1 MDIIK
6 SESAKQILARSYDCG
21 HICYE
26 NAEAAV
32 ETAEKEIKQKAILM
46 FSQVYDMRNE
56 LNKKEAV
63 DMFERILTQ

>member
-6 SESAKQILARSYDCG
+6 SESAKQILARSYDGG
-21 HICYE
+21 HICME

-32 ETAEKEIKQKAILM
+32 ETAEKEMIQKATLM
-46 FSQVYDMRNE
+46 FSQIYDMRTE